1 MIKILIGTFRQAT
14 TEYICQRMHVT
25 TSIQALVQLIDDPDE
40 SVFEHVRDQLVKIGS
55 EAIPYLEN
63 SWETD
68 YYGLLFQNRIE
79 SIIHDIQFEEVKSK
93 LMAWVQSTEKDLLQG
108 AIIVAKYQY
117 PGLDEPKIHE
127 ALAMIRRDIWLELN
141 DNQTAFEQV
150 KIFNRVFFGLHH
162 FHGDNKNFHSS
173 VNSYINTVLESK
185 KGNPL
190 SLCLIYSII
199 AQSLDLPIYGVNL
212 PNHFVLAYMDAKYS
226 SFVINEQNEF
236 GVLFYINAFS
246 KGSIF
251 DTNEIKDFLNGL
263 NLNHHREYFEP
274 CSNTSVIKRM
284 LTNLISSF
292 QQVGN
297 IEKVE
302 ELKTLRELVS

>member
-1 MIKILIGTFRQAT
+1 MIKIWPYEFRQGT
-14 TEYICQRMHVT
+14 TEYICLRMHAT
-25 TSIQALVQLIDDPDE
+25 SSIQALVQLIDDPDE

-63 SWETD
+63 SWETEF
-68 YYGLLFQNRIE
+68 YGLLFQNRIE
-79 SIIHDIQFEEVKSK
+79 TIIHNIQFDAVKSK
-93 LMAWVQSTEKDLLQG
+93 LEEWVQSTEKDLLKG

-117 PGLDEPKIHE
+117 PGLDESKIHE
-127 ALAMIRRDIWLELN
+127 SLQMIRRDIWLELN
-141 DNQTAFEQV
+141 DHQTAYEQV

-162 FHGDNKNFHSS
+162 FQGDNQNFHSS

-226 SFVINEQNEF
+226 SFTINQQNEF

-284 LTNLISSF
+284 LTNLIASF

-297 IEKVE
+297 FEKVE

>member
-1 MIKILIGTFRQAT
+1 MIKIWIYEFRHGT
-14 TEYICQRMHVT
+14 TEYICSRMHAT
-25 TSIQALVQLIDDPDE
+25 SSIQALVQLIDDPDE

-63 SWETD
+63 SWETE

-79 SIIHDIQFEEVKSK
+79 TIIHNIQFDEVKSK
-93 LMAWVQSTEKDLLQG
+93 LEEWVQSTEKDLLQG

-117 PGLDEPKIHE
+117 PGLDESKIHE
-127 ALAMIRRDIWLELN
+127 SLQMIRRDIWLELN
-141 DNQTAFEQV
+141 DHQTAYEQV
-150 KIFNRVFFGLHH
+150 KIFNKVFFGLHH
-162 FHGDNKNFHSS
+162 FQGDNQNFHSS
-173 VNSYINTVLESK
+173 VNSYINTVLDSK

-199 AQSLDLPIYGVNL
+199 AQS
-212 PNHFVLAYMDAKYS
+212 
-226 SFVINEQNEF
+226 F

-284 LTNLISSF
+284 LTNLIASF

-297 IEKVE
+297 FEKVE